1 MIPAYLINCRK
12 YLASVKWGDMHDVE
26 TVLRNLIEITEVRLA
41 CGWRGWVA
49 VREAGRERFSKSGWE
64 SLLAEPEK
72 LLEGSGNILKSEGDN
87 VVMIKYLAT
96 GGRGVKAVIKR
107 HRRGRGLREFFRSL
121 GAARGLRNFIGAVK
135 TRQYGL
141 PVAAPLAGLY
151 HRKNLL
157 CDQSIYISEYMEGA
171 NLYEFLKNMRADN
184 GERHRIMCRLS
195 ERMAEIFAGLH
206 ENNLWHRDAKASNF
220 VVYKDGQDN
229 YCVALTDMDGV
240 KQYIFRR
247 KTCQMRPFWQLAAS
261 VMNLPN
267 VYRTDYLRVFT
278 AYCEKVGIPV
288 ENRRA
293 IYYEVAGLARAKD
306 LRNKQKYGGRI

>member
-107 HRRGRGLREFFRSL
+107 HRRGRGLREFLGLWGQHADFGTLSGRSR
-121 GAARGLRNFIGAVK
+121 RGNTDYPWRRHWRGCITGKICFA
-135 TRQYGL
+135 TRAYTSVNTWRCQ
-141 PVAAPLAGLY
+141 PVRVFEEYAGRQRRAAPDNVPAFGADGRDFCGVA
-151 HRKNLL
+151 RK
-157 CDQSIYISEYMEGA
+157 
-171 NLYEFLKNMRADN
+171 
-184 GERHRIMCRLS
+184 
-195 ERMAEIFAGLH
+195 
-206 ENNLWHRDAKASNF
+206 
-220 VVYKDGQDN
+220 
-229 YCVALTDMDGV
+229 
-240 KQYIFRR
+240 
-247 KTCQMRPFWQLAAS
+247 
-261 VMNLPN
+261 
-267 VYRTDYLRVFT
+267 
-278 AYCEKVGIPV
+278 
-288 ENRRA
+288 
-293 IYYEVAGLARAKD
+293 
-306 LRNKQKYGGRI
+306 